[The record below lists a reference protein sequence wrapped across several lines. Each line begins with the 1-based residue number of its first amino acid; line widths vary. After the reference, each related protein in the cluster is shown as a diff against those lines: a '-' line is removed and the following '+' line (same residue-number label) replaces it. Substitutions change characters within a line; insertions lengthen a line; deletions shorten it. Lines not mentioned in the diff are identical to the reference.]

1 MGWYAGAESG
11 RGEIMRDTVV
21 FIDTFS
27 GDVADLPRKRRTESE
42 VLKVLSVSPLVS
54 CFDMVE
60 HAWLRNIICRLSAKQ
75 AIVQRQEGY
84 PWIRYSVTASGKLL
98 MEESE

>member
-1 MGWYAGAESG
+1 VN
-11 RGEIMRDTVV
+11 DTVV

-27 GDVADLPRKRRTESE
+27 GDVADLPRKRRTEAE
-42 VLKVLSVSPLVS
+42 VLKVLSTSPRVS

-75 AIVQRQEGY
+75 AIIEAQEGF
-84 PWIRYSVTASGKLL
+84 PWIRYIVTASGKLL
-98 MEESE
+98 IEAEPQEKAP